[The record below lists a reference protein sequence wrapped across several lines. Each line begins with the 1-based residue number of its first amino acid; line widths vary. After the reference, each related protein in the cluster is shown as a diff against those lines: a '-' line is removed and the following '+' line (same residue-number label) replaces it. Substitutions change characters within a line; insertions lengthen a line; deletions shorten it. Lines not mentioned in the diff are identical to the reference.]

1 MELKDQKWA
10 KAVESCIKEL
20 TTAFAVHNFDD
31 QKRLSDIFKRTLGG
45 SKFPLIIVRSF
56 SDKIFEVRDLPD
68 KRYTSILDVV
78 RTDNVMVINTLID
91 QYQIHK
97 VLLFENS
104 KDATRVMFSDKQ
116 FPENVIRGFDIE
128 GNTYEGG
135 RSTAQYVN
143 KWTGNLKLVASSD
156 EQINSLQRQLEQ
168 LQTEKVKLEE
178 AKRGVDKEANK
189 ISDSIKEVF
198 LYILIYKYINV
209 YSIRFFF
216 FRKTTL
222 TLIWKKNI
230 SFFLVFFISHVSLQ
244 IQNHIRAESMKV
256 QRLTHEIKEL
266 QNGLR
271 EEESNVD
278 ILALERSK
286 QSVEEEIQT

>member
-222 TLIWKKNI
+222 TLI
-230 SFFLVFFISHVSLQ
+230 
-244 IQNHIRAESMKV
+244 
-256 QRLTHEIKEL
+256 
-266 QNGLR
+266 
-271 EEESNVD
+271 
-278 ILALERSK
+278 
-286 QSVEEEIQT
+286 